1 MPCKSVFLLQIKYI
15 EKFKLSWKLKID
27 GVGGGGEGKIIL
39 LCDERRHGGGGV
51 LPKQFLKRSWKKT
64 KTKVEESTRNVKVGV
79 CGFNLYYYD
88 PDYLLKHISSST
100 LPPPPNKSSLSQPKF
115 NGKLS
120 HWGGTGSH

>member
-15 EKFKLSWKLKID
+15 EKFKLLWQLKIFW
-27 GVGGGGEGKIIL
+27 GGIREVKLYYYAMKGIIRGGGSPAKTIFQ
-39 LCDERRHGGGGV
+39 
-51 LPKQFLKRSWKKT
+51 KSSKKSKT
-64 KTKVEESTRNVKVGV
+64 KIKKSTRNFKVSA
-79 CGFNLYYYD
+79 CGFNLYYCD

-100 LPPPPNKSSLSQPKF
+100 LPLPPNKSSVSQPKF